1 MKNKLIRILLV
12 TFLGQLII
20 PLQSCSK
27 KGCTQS
33 CADNYDPKASKDDG
47 SCVKTNHPR
56 VAIGTACTTGTTIT
70 YDISESTYYQLQA
83 NYFSPGSTPCP
94 YATITTLD
102 GETVTGYLR
111 ALYSGGGTIK
121 GKIGC

>member
-1 MKNKLIRILLV
+1 MKNKLISIFLVIILGLI
-12 TFLGQLII
+12 II

-47 SCVKTNHPR
+47 SCFRTKPPS
-56 VAIGTACTTGTTIT
+56 VAVGTACTTGTFVT
-70 YDISESTYYQLQA
+70 YEISEATYNQLEA
-83 NYFSPGSTPCP
+83 NYFSPGSAPCP
-94 YATITTLD
+94 YATITTLT

-111 ALYSGGGTIK
+111 ALYGGGTTIK
-121 GKIGC
+121 GQVGC